1 MPDLTN
7 TYLEQLEEV
16 FKRYIE
22 DHKDVEGKGY
32 KATRLVVEDFITRCG
47 ALIYRITGP
56 NSSYAVRLSNLGDG
70 ASEILAAKVT
80 GIGTALQADLKAGYL
95 ETASELIHGE
105 VFGDFL
111 EMADHLLE
119 NGYKDAAAV
128 VAGSTLEAH
137 LRQLCQKFRVETEVA
152 DGEGNLRPKKADRM
166 NSELTKAE
174 AYSKL
179 DQKSVTAW
187 LDLRNKAAHG
197 KYDEYSSEQVVLLNQ
212 GMRDFIS
219 RNPA

>member
-1 MPDLTN
+1 MSDLTN
-7 TYLEQLEEV
+7 KYLEQIEEV
-16 FKRYIE
+16 LDTYI
-22 DHKDVEGKGY
+22 DAYKDLGEKPSIG
-32 KATRLVVEDFITRCG
+32 AARLTAQEFITRCR
-47 ALIYRITGP
+47 ALIHRVTGP
-56 NSSYAVRLSNLGDG
+56 NSPYTAQLSNLKGG
-70 ASEILAAKVT
+70 ATFSKVV
-80 GIGTALQADLKAGYL
+80 GAVTALQADLKAGYF

-105 VFGDFL
+105 VFGDYL

-119 NGYKDAAAV
+119 SEYKDAAAV
-128 VAGSTLEAH
+128 MSGGTLEAH

-197 KYDEYSSEQVVLLNQ
+197 KYDEYDLKQVALLNQ
-212 GMRDFIS
+212 GVRDFVS